1 VQHSEAKANSTISIF
16 SLNGK
21 QVLSVYVQIGSSKT
35 VIDVGALAPGKYI
48 VTDGIS
54 NRNSALLIKD

>member
-16 SLNGK
+16 SLSGK

-35 VIDVGALAPGKYI
+35 VIDVAALAPGKYI